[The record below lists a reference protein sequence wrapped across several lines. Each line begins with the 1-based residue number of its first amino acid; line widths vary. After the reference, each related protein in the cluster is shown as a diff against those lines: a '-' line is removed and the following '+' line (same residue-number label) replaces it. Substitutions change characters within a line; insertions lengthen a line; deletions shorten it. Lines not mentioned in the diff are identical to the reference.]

1 MRPDS
6 LLRLRRYIY
15 HLLSYFFLEE
25 DGDGSIRQSWSG
37 CRQMLCGLCGKL
49 SQVTLII
56 MDQTNRLYRTPNPVR
71 SSFSLIIYAPTADAL
86 LSNQAE

>member
-49 SQVTLII
+49 SQVTLILTGYI
-56 MDQTNRLYRTPNPVR
+56 APLTQSVR
-71 SSFSLIIYAPTADAL
+71 PSA
-86 LSNQAE
+86 